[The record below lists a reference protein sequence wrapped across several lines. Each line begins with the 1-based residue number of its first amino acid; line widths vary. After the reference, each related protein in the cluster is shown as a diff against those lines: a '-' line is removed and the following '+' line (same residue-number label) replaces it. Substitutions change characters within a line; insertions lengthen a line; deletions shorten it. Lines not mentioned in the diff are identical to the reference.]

1 MKKALVCSVCGYVH
15 LKETA
20 PEKCPVCGAPAKV
33 FALKD
38 EALKTEN
45 DIVTVGESHKKHLP
59 VLFTKLMQCCNDS
72 VSASNSDGQ
81 CSEIK
86 AKVGETVHP
95 MTPEHYITRIVFY
108 TDNEYAGHVSLT
120 PQLKPLGSVSLS
132 LGGKK
137 ISAVAQCNI
146 HGNWIT
152 SL

>member
-1 MKKALVCSVCGYVH
+1 MQKALVCSVCGYVH

-20 PEKCPVCGAPAKV
+20 PEKCPVCGAPSKV

-38 EALKTEN
+38 DALKTKD

-59 VLFTKLMQCCNDS
+59 AIFTKVMQCCSD
-72 VSASNSDGQ
+72 SDGQ
-81 CSEIK
+81 CTEIM
-86 AKVGETVHP
+86 AKVGELVHP

-108 TDNEYAGHVSLT
+108 SDNDYAGHLSLT
-120 PQLKPLGSVSLS
+120 PQLKPLGSISLNVND
-132 LGGKK
+132 KK
-137 ISAVAQCNI
+137 ISVVAQCNI